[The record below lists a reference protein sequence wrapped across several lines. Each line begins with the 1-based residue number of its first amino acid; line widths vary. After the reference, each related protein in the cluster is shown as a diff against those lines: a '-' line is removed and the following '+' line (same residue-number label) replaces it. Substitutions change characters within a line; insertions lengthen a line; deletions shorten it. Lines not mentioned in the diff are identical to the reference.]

1 MLPAMHCCAQALAQ
15 RLVELKAIF
24 PGADAGQVLLQQ
36 PGYMLSQDLA
46 AIKQSAERLHEL
58 IPGVDIDR
66 YCMGRDWV
74 MIM

>member
-1 MLPAMHCCAQALAQ
+1 MLAQALAQ

-36 PGYMLSQDLA
+36 PGYMLSQDLGV
-46 AIKQSAERLHEL
+46 IRQSAERLHEL

-66 YCMGRDWV
+66 YNAARRL
-74 MIM
+74 